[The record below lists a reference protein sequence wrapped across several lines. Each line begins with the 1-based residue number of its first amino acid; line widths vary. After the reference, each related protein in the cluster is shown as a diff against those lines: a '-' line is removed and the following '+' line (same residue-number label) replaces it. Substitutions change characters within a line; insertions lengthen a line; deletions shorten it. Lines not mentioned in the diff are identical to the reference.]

1 MKKVT
6 LIFICLV
13 LIICMAACSNR
24 PTEESKEDLNARAQG
39 QNFDVVTV
47 WRDFCNAC
55 PDRESFSQGEKDAA
69 AYIKDMF
76 GSCGLEQYYADG
88 FIQSVDNG
96 GETTTQNVVG
106 VIRGENNGSNVV
118 IGAHYDNVGEIN
130 SDGANDNA
138 SGVAVLLSLAKY
150 FSDKTLPFNLVFV
163 AFGGEEAGY
172 VGSGYFVNTFDRDS
186 ILLFINLDSVANGKY
201 LYAYAQ
207 DYKTDY
213 CDYFLKTYGESD
225 LFLKTISVPP
235 TDLGAT
241 FLVELYNKEYNA
253 PYLNNDALVFD
264 YNGIPTI
271 SFFAGDMEYSYSY
284 IESKDKNEQV
294 MHTSDDNVL
303 ALERFG
309 DDYKYNMQ
317 SVFNCVCLTIESEN
331 FFATAMDAKNQLL
344 GVFSYLNLISV
355 IVCFVVLVA
364 LAVVCFN
371 VYKKLKKRAIVN
383 EEPLK
388 NFTLFSRPNDE
399 EIFTF

>member
-13 LIICMAACSNR
+13 LILCMTACSVR
-24 PTEESKEDLNARAQG
+24 PKEESKEDLNARALG
-39 QNFDVVTV
+39 QSFDVVNV

-69 AYIKDMF
+69 DYIKGMF

-88 FIQSVDNG
+88 FIQSVDYG

-106 VIRGENNGSNVV
+106 IIKGENTDKNVV

-130 SDGANDNA
+130 SEGANDNA
-138 SGVAVLLSLAKY
+138 SGVAVLLGLAKY

-172 VGSGYFVNTFDRDS
+172 VGSGHFVNNFDMDS
-186 ILLFINLDSVANGKY
+186 ILLFINIDSVANGKY

-241 FLVELYNKEYNA
+241 FLVESYNKEYSAQYFNT
-253 PYLNNDALVFD
+253 DALAFD
-264 YNGIPTI
+264 YCGIPTI

-284 IESKDKNEQV
+284 IESKDENERV

-303 ALERFG
+303 VLEGFG

-317 SVFNCVCLTIESEN
+317 SVFNCVCLTIGSEN
-331 FFATAMDAKNQLL
+331 FFATAIDAKNQLY
-344 GVFSYLNLISV
+344 GVLSYLNLISV
-355 IVCFVVLVA
+355 IVCFVVLVVF
-364 LAVVCFN
+364 AVVCFN
-371 VYKKLKKRAIVN
+371 VYKKLKKRAVVK

>member
-13 LIICMAACSNR
+13 LILCMTACSVR
-24 PTEESKEDLNARAQG
+24 PKEESKEDLNARALG
-39 QNFDVVTV
+39 QSFDVVNV

-69 AYIKDMF
+69 DYIKGMF

-88 FIQSVDNG
+88 FIQSVDYG

-106 VIRGENNGSNVV
+106 IIKGENTDKNVV

-138 SGVAVLLSLAKY
+138 SGVAVLLGLAKY

-163 AFGGEEAGY
+163 AFGGEEAGH
-172 VGSGYFVNTFDRDS
+172 VGSGHFVNNFDTDS
-186 ILLFINLDSVANGKY
+186 ILLFINIDSVANGKY

-241 FLVELYNKEYNA
+241 FLVESYNKEYNA
-253 PYLNNDALVFD
+253 QYFNTDALAFD
-264 YNGIPTI
+264 YCGVPTI

-284 IESKDKNEQV
+284 IESKDKNERV

-303 ALERFG
+303 VLESFG

-331 FFATAMDAKNQLL
+331 FFVTAIDAKNQLY
-344 GVFSYLNLISV
+344 GVLSYLNLISV
-355 IVCFVVLVA
+355 IVCFVVLVVF
-364 LAVVCFN
+364 AVVCFN
-371 VYKKLKKRAIVN
+371 VYKKLKKRAVVK